1 MCAAAGVAWRRL
13 TAGSRSKKRSVETAF
28 LPGGSVCGVRE
39 ASARRCKCATRAR
52 RQQGSAASAMST
64 HYDLLGV
71 SKEATSSEIKKAFRT
86 QSKKYHPDRFP
97 DDKDNAQK
105 RFDEINRVRL
115 QAMHELDRTDG
126 L

>member
-1 MCAAAGVAWRRL
+1 
-13 TAGSRSKKRSVETAF
+13 
-28 LPGGSVCGVRE
+28 
-39 ASARRCKCATRAR
+39 
-52 RQQGSAASAMST
+52 MST

-71 SKEATSSEIKKAFRT
+71 TKEATSSEIKKAFRT

>member
-1 MCAAAGVAWRRL
+1 
-13 TAGSRSKKRSVETAF
+13 
-28 LPGGSVCGVRE
+28 
-39 ASARRCKCATRAR
+39 
-52 RQQGSAASAMST
+52 MST

-115 QAMHELDRTDG
+115 EAMHELDPADG